1 MDGRNWELVFVNGSD
16 GQVVTL
22 GLESG
27 LISDPGQSE
36 LLAFGGDPVGRSLV
50 GVAVSILVRVGG
62 VRFAVRVSGINDLGG
77 ELLLGLGLFAGGV
90 VGSSV
95 AMKSLIVTLAALSS
109 LQTFEN
115 NR

>member
-27 LISDPGQSE
+27 LISDPGQSK

-50 GVAVSILVRVGG
+50 GVAVSILVLISG
-62 VRFAVRVSGINDLGG
+62 VVFAVRILGINGLSAN
-77 ELLLGLGLFAGGV
+77 LLLGLGLFTGGV
-90 VGSSV
+90 VRSSV
-95 AMKSLIVTLAALSS
+95 ALPQCNLIRLYALPYQKI
-109 LQTFEN
+109 LI
-115 NR
+115 